1 MDYAPDR
8 TRRDT
13 PQSPPRRED
22 GAHRHVALIVAFVS
36 IWLALPA
43 LSVTAAP
50 IGGTLTGTV
59 VMKTAGASLPTTPL
73 TVTLLYF
80 NPGLFRVTDEAA
92 DARTTTTAPD
102 GSFSFA
108 GLDTSSAGV
117 YRVTVQYKGVAYEP
131 AEQDVTDP
139 ISGTA
144 KSRAVRFANNATTV
158 TTEVPI
164 YEPVVNTSAAAF
176 TITSDQIIMNEVR
189 PQFYSVLEAYQI
201 SNPGDRTLVG
211 ALNPDGSVAQGA
223 PIVFTAPA
231 NAQTITT
238 NRIDL
243 IPGADLTGQKLT
255 LRMAIPP
262 GASDITATYDMPG
275 SPSGFTFVRTL
286 DYAATKLQALVSDS
300 RQVLNSQTLHNDG
313 PIQAPQGATPFR
325 QFSADNV
332 QAGQTYDLLIGPSP
346 AASSTGA
353 ATTTPATKSTWQR
366 IRDRATVPFLLAL
379 ALICLVLI
387 FFVLR
392 APPRTPPS
400 GGTPESGGKEDASPP
415 ADTDDAVA
423 APVAASSGVHT
434 ARRSRGRP
442 HDYDID
448 DAERAIEEANQP
460 EGDEAG
466 TERS

>member
-1 MDYAPDR
+1 MDYLSHR
-8 TRRDT
+8 TCSDKQPKLRNGGTSRC
-13 PQSPPRRED
+13 
-22 GAHRHVALIVAFVS
+22 VALIVAFVG

-43 LSVTAAP
+43 LSLNAAP
-50 IGGTLTGTV
+50 IGGTLTGKV

-73 TVTLLYF
+73 TVTLLYL

-102 GSFSFA
+102 GSFTFA
-108 GLDTSSAGV
+108 GLDASSAGV
-117 YRVTVQYKGVAYEP
+117 YRVLVQYKGVSYEP

-139 ISGTA
+139 LSGTV
-144 KSRAVRFANNATTV
+144 KSRAVRFANNATTA

-164 YEPVVNTSAAAF
+164 YEPVVSTGPPAF

-189 PQFYSVLEAYQI
+189 PQFYSVLEAYQF

-211 ALNPDGSVAQGA
+211 ALNPDGSVAQGM
-223 PIVFTAPA
+223 PITFTAPQG
-231 NAQTITT
+231 AQTITT

-255 LRMAIPP
+255 LQMAIPP

-286 DYAATKLQALVSDS
+286 DYAATKLQVLVSDS
-300 RQVLNSQTLHNDG
+300 GQALNSQSLHNDG

-332 QAGQTYDLLIGPSP
+332 QAGQTYDVLIGPSP
-346 AASSTGA
+346 ATPPGG
-353 ATTTPATKSTWQR
+353 ATTQPAKSTWQR

-392 APPRTPPS
+392 APPRTPTTGS
-400 GGTPESGGKEDASPP
+400 TRGLASEDAP
-415 ADTDDAVA
+415 ADDVDTTDDATA
-423 APVAASSGVHT
+423 TPVAVGTGAH
-434 ARRSRGRP
+434 AIRRSRGRP
-442 HDYDID
+442 HDYDVD
-448 DAERAIEEANQP
+448 DAERAIEEANEP
-460 EGDEAG
+460 EGEEPG

>member
-1 MDYAPDR
+1 
-8 TRRDT
+8 
-13 PQSPPRRED
+13 
-22 GAHRHVALIVAFVS
+22 
-36 IWLALPA
+36 
-43 LSVTAAP
+43 
-50 IGGTLTGTV
+50 
-59 VMKTAGASLPTTPL
+59 
-73 TVTLLYF
+73 
-80 NPGLFRVTDEAA
+80 
-92 DARTTTTAPD
+92 
-102 GSFSFA
+102 
-108 GLDTSSAGV
+108 
-117 YRVTVQYKGVAYEP
+117 
-131 AEQDVTDP
+131 
-139 ISGTA
+139 
-144 KSRAVRFANNATTV
+144 
-158 TTEVPI
+158 
-164 YEPVVNTSAAAF
+164 
-176 TITSDQIIMNEVR
+176 VR
-189 PQFYSVLEAYQI
+189 PQFYSVLEAYQF

-211 ALNPDGSVAQGA
+211 ALNPDGSVAQGM
-223 PIVFTAPA
+223 PIVFSTPA

-262 GASDITATYDMPG
+262 GASDITATYDIPG

-286 DYAATKLQALVSDS
+286 DYAAAKLQVLVSDS

-332 QAGQTYDLLIGPSP
+332 QAGQTYDMLVGPSP
-346 AASSTGA
+346 ATPSTG
-353 ATTTPATKSTWQR
+353 TTTTATKSTWQR

-400 GGTPESGGKEDASPP
+400 TGTDVPDTGGTS
-415 ADTDDAVA
+415 ADNTDDAVA
-423 APVAASSGVHT
+423 APVAAN
-434 ARRSRGRP
+434 ARTTSRSRGRP
-442 HDYDID
+442 HDYDVD

-460 EGDEAG
+460 ESDGPG